1 MAEED
6 EEMMMAQGPS
16 PQNSGAVILAIVVLG
31 IIIIGVVV
39 FGSGLGLNIPNF
51 FGQPAKILI
60 IGSPSLNLVS
70 VLNDNK
76 DLASYVIRGED
87 SLIITPDEILKQ
99 YDIVILDQ
107 TNQESKEI
115 SRQLGDSLH
124 EYVQK
129 GGKLMV
135 ILDSG
140 IRSKGASDVIGWEA
154 SLGNIMPVKCERTV
168 GDRPSCTVPISLS
181 GRVFRQ
187 DFSHQIMLGI
197 EKAPIEFEPPIFIT
211 TFAITPADGAN
222 QIAYLQDEITS
233 AYFPAIVEKS
243 FVLGKVIYFNYDPAL
258 TRQIFTNTIK
268 YLQ

>member
-6 EEMMMAQGPS
+6 EEMVMSEGPS

-39 FGSGLGLNIPNF
+39 FGNGIGFPDL
-51 FGQPAKILI
+51 FGQPAKVLI
-60 IGSPSLNLVS
+60 IGSPSLNLVT
-70 VLNDNK
+70 VLNENK
-76 DLASYVIRGED
+76 DLASYVIRSEN
-87 SLIITPDEILKQ
+87 SLVITPDEILKQ

-107 TNQESKEI
+107 TNQESKEV
-115 SRQLGDSLH
+115 SRQLGDALKS
-124 EYVQK
+124 YVEK

-154 SLGNIMPVKCERTV
+154 SFGNIMPVKCDRTV
-168 GDRPSCTVPISLS
+168 GDLPSCTVPISLT

-187 DFSHQIMLGI
+187 DFGHQIMIGI
-197 EKAPIEFEPPIFIT
+197 EKAPIETEPPIFAT
-211 TFAITPADGAN
+211 TFAVTPTDGAN
-222 QIAYLQDEITS
+222 QIAYIQDEINS
-233 AYFPAIVEKS
+233 SYYPAIVEKG
-243 FVLGKVIYFNYDPAL
+243 FVLGKVIYFNYDPSL

>member
-6 EEMMMAQGPS
+6 EEMIMSEGPS
-16 PQNSGAVILAIVVLG
+16 PTNSGAIILAIVVLG
-31 IIIIGVVV
+31 IIVIGIVV
-39 FGSGLGLNIPNF
+39 FGSGLGINIPSI

-60 IGSPSLNLVS
+60 VGSPSLNLIS

-76 DLASYVIRGED
+76 DLAEFVVRGED
-87 SLIITPDEILKQ
+87 SLIITPDEILRQ

-107 TNQESKEI
+107 TGQQSKEI
-115 SRQLGDSLH
+115 SRQLGDSLK

-129 GGKLMV
+129 GGALMV

-154 SLGNIMPVKCERTV
+154 SLGDIMPVKCDRTV
-168 GDRPSCTVPISLS
+168 GDQPSCTVPISLS

-197 EKAPIEFEPPIFIT
+197 EKAPIEFEPPIFTT
-211 TFAITPADGAN
+211 TFAITKDDSAN

-243 FVLGKVIYFNYDPAL
+243 FVLGKVVYFNYDPAL